1 MCKDCSSSSSSL
13 SLSFKLLLLYANNT
27 HSSSLTPRSFYL
39 PGDTLPL
46 TSSDHALCTLLRGD
60 LYVHRWTESLGEV
73 PIERR
78 DVLSLLGT
86 AAHPSDGQQLVRI
99 TAEDVA
105 AIASVSASAVQ
116 KVGREA
122 SGIHKQERFKLIH
135 SMQNHPL
142 FQGLSFRDLYRL
154 SYYFY
159 KVELEQGDILS
170 REGTCP
176 SFAYYISSGS
186 VERTEHAKQGW
197 AETTRTLRQGTF
209 PAISA
214 LAANSGSDATYTV
227 ASDHTVVYV
236 CNPSVIWYFIGGRY
250 TALTPVL
257 QNLRDPTSDAM
268 VTATKEIVEGMRFY
282 RMSENVSRLH
292 DGLQAIQSASQ
303 SAKTSDSEK
312 VNPSSSSSTTTT
324 SSSSAQTATTSS
336 ANELLHSQVSELVH
350 LLQATFPE
358 EVREDQDVHKEGISY
373 ALSVGTQILQALQ
386 LPWLINT
393 IYSYFTTQ
401 PAPDSSSSSSMDNRE
416 QSSEIETESD
426 NSKDSERESTTT
438 LIDETKFNDALA
450 HFLHRNNLNDYTDAH
465 VLSLL
470 TALRYEYP
478 AQSAAYLLFIMLS
491 GISEPCMITRDLVE
505 KQATLAGI
513 LTEDNTEE
521 IMDFFFHSKNTLDF
535 DDYWKKM
542 TSSPSSIPKA
552 LHSYL
557 SRLDSIITHLC
568 PSQQDHFARQAILR
582 QRHRHQD
589 PDATLHLHSPFHLLP
604 LPLPLPYPMVFA
616 VKRES
621 FSADY
626 KKYAIGGIL
635 GEVFVGIEINMK
647 EV

>member
-1 MCKDCSSSSSSL
+1 M
-13 SLSFKLLLLYANNT
+13 
-27 HSSSLTPRSFYL
+27 
-39 PGDTLPL
+39 
-46 TSSDHALCTLLRGD
+46 
-60 LYVHRWTESLGEV
+60 
-73 PIERR
+73 
-78 DVLSLLGT
+78 LSLLGT
-86 AAHPSDGQQLVRI
+86 AAHPSDGQQLARI
-99 TAEDVA
+99 TAKDVA

-122 SGIHKQERFKLIH
+122 SGIHRQERFKLIR

-142 FQGLSFRDLYRL
+142 FQGLSFGDLYRL

-176 SFAYYISSGS
+176 SFAYYISNGS

-227 ASDHTVVYV
+227 TSDHTVVYV
-236 CNPSVIWYFIGGRY
+236 CSPSVIWYFIGGRY
-250 TALTPVL
+250 TALEPIL
-257 QNLRDPTSDAM
+257 KNLRDPISDVM
-268 VTATKEIVEGMRFY
+268 TTATKELVEGMKFY

-292 DGLQAIQSASQ
+292 DGLQAIQGASQ
-303 SAKTSDSEK
+303 SAKTSDLEK
-312 VNPSSSSSTTTT
+312 MASSSSSTD
-324 SSSSAQTATTSS
+324 AETAATP
-336 ANELLHSQVSELVH
+336 AVNGILDSQVYDLVH
-350 LLQATFPE
+350 LLQAAFPE
-358 EVREDQDVHKEGISY
+358 EVHEDQDVHKEGMSY

-401 PAPDSSSSSSMDNRE
+401 PTSDPSSSSSLSTSPLKNHE
-416 QSSEIETESD
+416 QLSEVNQDTD
-426 NSKDSERESTTT
+426 TGNAGNSKENENENENKNESVAA
-438 LIDETKFNDALA
+438 LIDEAKFNDALS
-450 HFLHRNNLNDYTDAH
+450 HFLHRNNLNDYTDSH

-470 TALRYEYP
+470 TALRYEHP
-478 AQSAAYLLFIMLS
+478 SQSAAYLLFIMLS

-513 LTEDNTEE
+513 LTQENKDE
-521 IMDFFFHSKNTLDF
+521 ILDFLFHSKNTLDF

-542 TSSPSSIPKA
+542 TSSPDSIPKA
-552 LHSYL
+552 LHFYL
-557 SRLDSIITHLC
+557 THLEETITHLC
-568 PSQQDHFARQAILR
+568 PSQKDHFAKQVVLR

-589 PDATLHLHSPFHLLP
+589 PDATLHLHSPFQLLP

-616 VKRES
+616 TKCES

-635 GEVFVGIEINMK
+635 GELFVGIDIGMCELIDGK
-647 EV
+647 RSVYVIDEKW